1 MQLDSC
7 YNAKFQEIS
16 QKGEL
21 PGGIRKLLRDVSERG
36 GEFRDTDVGNGPNS
50 RFVIGALS
58 ENCTLVAVEH
68 GGFGYSVLLH
78 IYLRDG
84 GAWAD
89 VGTLHDIFFPT
100 SFSLFIADSQFVI
113 GKMNLE
119 NAAPATPTNQAIKWY
134 ELSAE
139 SHFPPAEF
147 ALGEMYLNGHGI
159 QKNTDVAEKWF
170 ARAIEHAPL
179 KFAFDVGQIYEKGV
193 VLPRNDAKAVSLYRL
208 AAEKG
213 NELAQQRLGEA
224 YDDGELGLGRNDAEA
239 LYWYRLAAAH
249 PVNSVKVRLG
259 AMYWEGR
266 GVKANHIVA
275 LALLGL
281 PATSHE
287 AGDAKRMFYEKS
299 MTSDELKVAHA
310 LCEQLYKD
318 MFWNGPE
325 NNLILG
331 LDRYLAEP
339 KMPKPVTEKDR
350 DCQFDIAQ

>member
-1 MQLDSC
+1 
-7 YNAKFQEIS
+7 
-16 QKGEL
+16 
-21 PGGIRKLLRDVSERG
+21 
-36 GEFRDTDVGNGPNS
+36 
-50 RFVIGALS
+50 
-58 ENCTLVAVEH
+58 
-68 GGFGYSVLLH
+68 
-78 IYLRDG
+78 
-84 GAWAD
+84 
-89 VGTLHDIFFPT
+89 
-100 SFSLFIADSQFVI
+100 
-113 GKMNLE
+113 
-119 NAAPATPTNQAIKWY
+119 
-134 ELSAE
+134 
-139 SHFPPAEF
+139 
-147 ALGEMYLNGHGI
+147 MYLNGHGI